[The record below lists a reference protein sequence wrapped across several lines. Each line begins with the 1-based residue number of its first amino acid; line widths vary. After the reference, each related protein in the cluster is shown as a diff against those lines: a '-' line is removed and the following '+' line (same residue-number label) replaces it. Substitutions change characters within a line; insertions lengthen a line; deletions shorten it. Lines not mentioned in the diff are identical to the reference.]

1 MLRYLEV
8 ILEHARYTFQI
19 ERQDSIASTNTWFDG
34 VEHFCISPFVF
45 VQSCNLQHNG
55 AHGSRLIHS
64 ALVGG
69 AGEPRGMV
77 IHVADVDND
86 PGEIALHR
94 NILIPYL
101 EESTHTLSFSRA
113 PSFLWT
119 KNKKALPSLSTTGN
133 LPVKRGEAVP
143 WPWARA
149 GGWLRGRAFPKCR
162 GRRLQDPGGISWG
175 SRGLC
180 CSVGCR
186 SACFSHPYPLRWLA
200 ESPCLALCLREQ
212 WLHILM

>member
-64 ALVGG
+64 AFVGG

-101 EESTHTLSFSRA
+101 KESTHTLLFSRA

-119 KNKKALPSLSTTGN
+119 KNKKALGLFPLQETFQSKGARPYHDREYV
-133 LPVKRGEAVP
+133 PVDGFVVELFR
-143 WPWARA
+143 
-149 GGWLRGRAFPKCR
+149 
-162 GRRLQDPGGISWG
+162 
-175 SRGLC
+175 
-180 CSVGCR
+180 SVEGAGCR
-186 SACFSHPYPLRWLA
+186 IQA
-200 ESPCLALCLREQ
+200 EFLEAHGVYAAL
-212 WLHILM
+212 